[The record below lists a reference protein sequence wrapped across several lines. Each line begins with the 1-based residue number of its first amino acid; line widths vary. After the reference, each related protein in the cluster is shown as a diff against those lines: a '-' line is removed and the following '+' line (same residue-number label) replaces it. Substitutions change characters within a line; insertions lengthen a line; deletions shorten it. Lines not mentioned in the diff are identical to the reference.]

1 MASESKKREVLQLLR
16 DYRARHT
23 PHGGAMPLDGTGVA
37 DASYGPAGLIE
48 AGQGSSKKHRTRLK
62 KTCEDLDH
70 ALKLL
75 KSADHDLWIA
85 LHRPY
90 LSGTADPSIV
100 AGWRRKAERGNRD
113 AKGAVELHDL
123 AVRVLAI
130 LLHGVDLYVV
140 FPKRMT
146 SREEKQVERRNDEFF
161 ALYRRYRDEDR
172 MSYNKAIETA
182 AEHCGYSRSRGYE
195 IADLREGKAS

>member
-1 MASESKKREVLQLLR
+1 MASESKKREVLQLLK
-16 DYRARHT
+16 DYRAWHT
-23 PHGGAMPLDGTGVA
+23 PHGGAIPLDETGVA

-48 AGQGSSKKHRTRLK
+48 AGQGFEKKHRARLR
-62 KTCEDLDH
+62 KTYEDLDH

-75 KSADHDLWIA
+75 KAADHDLWIA

-90 LSGTADPSIV
+90 LSDTADPSIV
-100 AGWRRKAERGNRD
+100 AEWRRKAERGNED
-113 AKGAVELHDL
+113 AKGAVELHDW

-161 ALYRRYRDEDR
+161 ALYRRYRDEER
-172 MSYNKAIETA
+172 MSRNKAIETA
-182 AEHCGYSRSRGYE
+182 AEHCGYGRSRGYE
-195 IADLREGKAS
+195 IVDLREGKAS

>member
-1 MASESKKREVLQLLR
+1 MAGESKKREVLQLLK
-16 DYRARHT
+16 DYRAWHT
-23 PHGGAMPLDGTGVA
+23 PHGGAMPLDETGVM

-48 AGQGSSKKHRTRLK
+48 ARQGFEKEHRARLT
-62 KTCEDLDH
+62 KTYRDLDH

-75 KSADHDLWIA
+75 KAVYHDLWIT
-85 LHRPY
+85 LRRPY
-90 LSGTADPSIV
+90 LSDTADLSVV
-100 AGWRRKAERGNRD
+100 AEWRRKAERGNKD
-113 AKGAVELHDL
+113 AQGTVELHDL

-161 ALYRRYRDEDR
+161 ALYRRYRDEER
-172 MSYNKAIETA
+172 MSQNKAIETA
-182 AEHCGYSRSRGYE
+182 AEHCGYGRSRGYE
-195 IADLREGKAS
+195 IVDLREGRTR